1 MRHMGLRAAFQR
13 VNPLVG
19 SRRPSCRHVS
29 AGSPHATRAR
39 ALRGNRCHRPRPAAV
54 QDAVADFYRG
64 KQVSVLVGSSA
75 GGSASLYAQA
85 LARHMGRHLPGTPG
99 LVVQH
104 MPGAGGLLLATTVA
118 NTAARDGAAFAI
130 TLAHD
135 GDRAAARQQERQIRR
150 TAASLQRK
158 KPSCPKSSLLRRLTP
173 GQLLR
178 VFRAEKAL
186 GDG

>member
-1 MRHMGLRAAFQR
+1 MRRAFTFATCISVAIMPTSRAA
-13 VNPLVG
+13 
-19 SRRPSCRHVS
+19 
-29 AGSPHATRAR
+29 A
-39 ALRGNRCHRPRPAAV
+39 

-104 MPGAGGLLLATTVA
+104 MPGAGGLLLANTVA

-130 TLAHD
+130 TS
-135 GDRAAARQQERQIRR
+135 R
-150 TAASLQRK
+150 TTAI
-158 KPSCPKSSLLRRLTP
+158 
-173 GQLLR
+173 
-178 VFRAEKAL
+178 
-186 GDG
+186 D